1 MNIIEVTLSKN
12 SSKSE
17 PFVFDSIEHIL
28 LSYDGDLTSNAV
40 HVVIYLSAFLI
51 LITNVSLISMI
62 KKQMTRTFLD
72 QMVLLDL
79 VMCIG
84 NILNLLMFGY
94 RGSED
99 FVGVCTIQP
108 AYAFF
113 LSLFSRVNS
122 FVIVF
127 YRYIF
132 VMKHHLVDNLVKR
145 KHIEGL
151 LKSGKNFKSH
161 LIILTSNSQTVKRTV
176 CNNRRSYGS
185 YLLQG

>member
-1 MNIIEVTLSKN
+1 MNKIEVTLSEN

-28 LSYDGDLTSNAV
+28 LSYYGDFTSNAV
-40 HVVIYLSAFLI
+40 RVVICLSAFLI
-51 LITNVSLISMI
+51 LITNISLISMI
-62 KKQMTRTFLD
+62 KTQLTMTFLD

-79 VMCIG
+79 IMCIG

-99 FVGVCTIQP
+99 FVGVCTFQP

-132 VMKHHLVDNLVKR
+132 VMKNHLVDTPVKR

-151 LKSGKNFKSH
+151 LKSG
-161 LIILTSNSQTVKRTV
+161 R
-176 CNNRRSYGS
+176 
-185 YLLQG
+185 

>member
-1 MNIIEVTLSKN
+1 MNKIEVTLSEN
-12 SSKSE
+12 SSESE

-28 LSYDGDLTSNAV
+28 LSYYGDFTSNAV
-40 HVVIYLSAFLI
+40 RVVICLSAFLI
-51 LITNVSLISMI
+51 LITNISLISMI
-62 KKQMTRTFLD
+62 KTQLTMTFLD

-79 VMCIG
+79 IMCIG

-99 FVGVCTIQP
+99 FVGVCTVQP

-132 VMKHHLVDNLVKR
+132 VMKNHLVDTPVKR

-151 LKSGKNFKSH
+151 LKSG
-161 LIILTSNSQTVKRTV
+161 R
-176 CNNRRSYGS
+176 
-185 YLLQG
+185 